1 LVQKP
6 LEGSES
12 DIFKVIFEPLQLA
25 ENVIDSLDESSREH
39 ANGFGFEATR
49 SIEVYQGCL

>member
-12 DIFKVIFEPLQLA
+12 DVSKVIFEPLELT
-25 ENVIDSLDESSREH
+25 ENVMESLDESSREY

-49 SIEVYQGCL
+49 SIGFVPAL